1 MSHHLELPCG
11 TQRLS
16 RRERLEV
23 TILSTWFFVITMTL
37 WLLKPIRTAALL
49 EHLGSEELPNLRLSS
64 VLVVGLVVLGYSR
77 IVNRLSRLQ
86 VTLTASAVFG
96 MLIAFVWM
104 GLSLLGEALGRQR
117 WFVWSVYCLVDAYAT
132 VMITVFW
139 T

>member
-1 MSHHLELPCG
+1 
-11 TQRLS
+11 
-16 RRERLEV
+16 
-23 TILSTWFFVITMTL
+23 
-37 WLLKPIRTAALL
+37 
-49 EHLGSEELPNLRLSS
+49 
-64 VLVVGLVVLGYSR
+64 VVLGYSR